1 MLNKWLIPVFLL
13 FSAGK
18 LCFAQ
23 GGVSQADKSVIRI
36 VEFDRKENILGMGSG
51 FFVSKGIIATNY
63 HVVEGGNILVALGR
77 DLKGDFEEYP
87 LEIIWVSK
95 GADLALVRSKD
106 FDGQSITLR
115 EPIPRKGE
123 QVITIGYPGVAD
135 RAIKTSLSALT
146 ESTMSQGI
154 VGRVVIDGSWNKDGT
169 KIDIIQHGA
178 AVNGGNS
185 GGPLVDLCGNAV
197 GVNTGKALG
206 RIEGNAKDGISI
218 NQTDGIFYASHIAT
232 LVKILRVRGLP
243 VTTTNDECA
252 SGALGN
258 VAPVQSN
265 SWVLPVILFLV
276 LAISLIALFFAFKKS
291 SVVYETFTQY
301 KKRSGSRPTKQS
313 PESPPAKGHLVSI
326 KGETTTGQKIHLLLR
341 DRQLN
346 GSDLVLGRE
355 ASCDLIVD
363 DPTVSRRHAVL
374 KFINGKLKIEDLN
387 AKNGT
392 WVDGRRVSSEIF
404 SLGDPVTIT
413 FGKVKLKIDGENS

>member
-154 VGRVVIDGSWNKDGT
+154 VGRVVIDGSW
-169 KIDIIQHGA
+169 
-178 AVNGGNS
+178 
-185 GGPLVDLCGNAV
+185 L
-197 GVNTGKALG
+197 
-206 RIEGNAKDGISI
+206 
-218 NQTDGIFYASHIAT
+218 
-232 LVKILRVRGLP
+232 
-243 VTTTNDECA
+243 
-252 SGALGN
+252 
-258 VAPVQSN
+258 
-265 SWVLPVILFLV
+265 
-276 LAISLIALFFAFKKS
+276 SLI
-291 SVVYETFTQY
+291 
-301 KKRSGSRPTKQS
+301 
-313 PESPPAKGHLVSI
+313 HI
-326 KGETTTGQKIHLLLR
+326 
-341 DRQLN
+341 
-346 GSDLVLGRE
+346 
-355 ASCDLIVD
+355 
-363 DPTVSRRHAVL
+363 
-374 KFINGKLKIEDLN
+374 
-387 AKNGT
+387 
-392 WVDGRRVSSEIF
+392 
-404 SLGDPVTIT
+404 
-413 FGKVKLKIDGENS
+413 